1 VKRPERA
8 FPRERRKTVSDE
20 QEKVGTEEAE
30 RLVSRV
36 KDRAPDE
43 VEDDDFEGHKL
54 TVERVLR
61 SDDEE
66 DEEAGRVL

>member
-1 VKRPERA
+1 
-8 FPRERRKTVSDE
+8 VSDE
-20 QEKVGTEEAE
+20 REKVDPEEAE
-30 RLVSRV
+30 RLVGRV

-61 SDDEE
+61 SDDDD